1 MTAYTVP
8 LGTNNGVFEVPCQAY
23 DYTTVRYLPNTDPRT
38 QDWSNI
44 NGIGTKQNDGGKL
57 VWQVA
62 DGGTSEGNNAVIY
75 KRLAKSEIDQFFTEG
90 GKVTASIKN
99 ISA

>member
-1 MTAYTVP
+1 MAKYTR
-8 LGTNNGVFEVPCQAY
+8 LGTFDVACQEY

-57 VWQVA
+57 VWQVN

-75 KRLAKSEIDQFFTEG
+75 KRIAQPEMVQFLTKG

-99 ISA
+99 LSA

>member
-1 MTAYTVP
+1 MA
-8 LGTNNGVFEVPCQAY
+8 CQAY
-23 DYTTVRYLPNTDPRT
+23 DYTTVRYLPNTDPRS

-44 NGIGTKQNDGGKL
+44 DGIGTKQNDGGKL

-62 DGGTSEGNNAVIY
+62 DGGTSGAAVIY
-75 KRLAKSEIDQFFTEG
+75 KRLAQPEMVQFLTKG

>member
-1 MTAYTVP
+1 MTKYTRF
-8 LGTNNGVFEVPCQAY
+8 GTFNVACQAY
-23 DYTTVRYLPNTDPRT
+23 DYTTVRYIPNTDPRS

-44 NGIGTKQNDGGKL
+44 NGIGTKQKDGSKL

-62 DGGTSEGNNAVIY
+62 DGGTSEGKNAVIY
-75 KRLAKSEIDQFFTEG
+75 KRLAQSEIDQFLTKG